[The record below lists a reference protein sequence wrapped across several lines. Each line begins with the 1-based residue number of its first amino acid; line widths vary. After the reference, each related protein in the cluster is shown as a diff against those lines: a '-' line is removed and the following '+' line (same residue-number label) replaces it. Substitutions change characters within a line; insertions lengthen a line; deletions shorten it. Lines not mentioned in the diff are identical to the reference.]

1 MKSLIVLGA
10 FVAVMGGVLA
20 YGHFFQI
27 TEADR
32 SGLGQACAK
41 WISED
46 FADGRPTEISDVW
59 RKNGKFVFEVLKGGF
74 ANQLGDKKTF
84 GLFSDHIVWVQFGA
98 IGQVGFELREQTVEP
113 VAAQGGYGDRFFYA
127 EFVFKGLL

>member
-27 TEADR
+27 TGADR

-46 FADGRPTEISDVW
+46 FSDGRPTEISDVW
-59 RKNGKFVFEVLKGGF
+59 RKNGKFVFEVLAQQATGSSKRVM
-74 ANQLGDKKTF
+74 LCVVDKKDGTVMRP
-84 GLFSDHIVWVQFGA
+84 GLASYQDW
-98 IGQVGFELREQTVEP
+98 
-113 VAAQGGYGDRFFYA
+113 
-127 EFVFKGLL
+127 KK

>member
-1 MKSLIVLGA
+1 MKPLIVLA
-10 FVAVMGGVLA
+10 AIVAVMGGVLA

-32 SGLGQACAK
+32 EGLGQACTK

-59 RKNGKFVFEVLKGGF
+59 RKKGKFVFEVLADQATGSSKSVI
-74 ANQLGDKKTF
+74 LCVVDKKNGKVMKP
-84 GLFSDHIVWVQFGA
+84 GLANYQDW
-98 IGQVGFELREQTVEP
+98 
-113 VAAQGGYGDRFFYA
+113 
-127 EFVFKGLL
+127 KK